1 MEGYVKKEL
10 VKELKNV
17 SKRML
22 DEPELVKKLF
32 YYSAAYGAVDRT
44 MRYGFTKQLLMAHTI
59 LNVTYNAYK
68 ERLRAIAGGDSVVP
82 LTIGQLDRTAELV
95 RDLGDAFNKGID
107 VNGILADIM
116 LLAYMSTGPGHY
128 LNENGAFEGLI

>member
-1 MEGYVKKEL
+1 
-10 VKELKNV
+10 
-17 SKRML
+17 
-22 DEPELVKKLF
+22 
-32 YYSAAYGAVDRT
+32 
-44 MRYGFTKQLLMAHTI
+44 
-59 LNVTYNAYK
+59 
-68 ERLRAIAGGDSVVP
+68 AIAGGDAVVP